1 MVENCGLLSFLKQ
14 ANKRI
19 LGKSS
24 LNQAMGNSGEVY
36 CGVKLIRPWLIFE
49 LGQSGMG
56 EKPKSLRSPEQEAGT
71 GGSGLRVPPVLC
83 SQPAGPGYKA
93 GAPAWRAHPRG
104 SELRG

>member
-56 EKPKSLRSPEQEAGT
+56 MIGQ
-71 GGSGLRVPPVLC
+71 RVSY
-83 SQPAGPGYKA
+83 SQIPFPSIQSFHCY
-93 GAPAWRAHPRG
+93 PYLHMDCR
-104 SELRG
+104 